1 MTLYE
6 KLLLL
11 TYYNPRIKMYKY
23 DRVKIGKKLPP
34 LFTKRL
40 PHYQIYIMTK
50 TNNYVFIDTLN
61 ILTEKD
67 FKQLVK
73 CL

>member
-11 TYYNPRIKMYKY
+11 TYYNPRIKLYK
-23 DRVKIGKKLPP
+23 RTKKHLPYSGITTQIQMKYSINTVHGV
-34 LFTKRL
+34 FT
-40 PHYQIYIMTK
+40 
-50 TNNYVFIDTLN
+50 DTLN

-67 FKQLVK
+67 FKQLIK

>member
-11 TYYNPRIKMYKY
+11 TYYNPRIRLEK
-23 DRVKIGKKLPP
+23 RESWNFILLPANCIVINKKPNRYI
-34 LFTKRL
+34 FTD
-40 PHYQIYIMTK
+40 I
-50 TNNYVFIDTLN
+50 LN

-67 FKQLVK
+67 FKQLIK